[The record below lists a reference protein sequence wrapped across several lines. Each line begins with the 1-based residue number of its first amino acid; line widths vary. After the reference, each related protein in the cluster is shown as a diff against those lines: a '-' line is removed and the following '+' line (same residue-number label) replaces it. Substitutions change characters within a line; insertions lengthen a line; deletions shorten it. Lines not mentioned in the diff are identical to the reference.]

1 MCARLCF
8 MHVIFDL
15 RWGEAASLAI
25 LGMVKLLLK
34 GRVCPYA
41 DQTGRLGDS
50 YVVPGEEDLHKMHE

>member
-1 MCARLCF
+1 